1 MSSPQAETATGACPV
16 IDAIEQVG
24 SEWRLAILYQLQDG
38 EQRFNEL
45 ERATG
50 ASSRTLAR
58 VLDHLQAVDLV
69 DRRMEPEAPVAT
81 YYSLSTKG
89 EALEPVFRRID
100 EWAREWVTAC
110 DDGLTDH

>member
-1 MSSPQAETATGACPV
+1 MSSPQAEAASAACPV
-16 IDAIEQVG
+16 IDALEQIG

-58 VLDHLQAVDLV
+58 VLDHLQAADLV
-69 DRRMEPEAPVAT
+69 ERRMEPESPVAT
-81 YYSLSTKG
+81 YYSLTTKG
-89 EALEPVFRRID
+89 EALQPVFRRID
-100 EWAREWVTAC
+100 EWAQEWLTAC
-110 DDGLTDH
+110 EGGASER